1 MRNYSWT
8 QKIYAFLRSAQQ
20 WYFDTPERSLDEAYK
35 AALLIKAI
43 EDEHFGGRKISPEFA
58 NFGRNTMAMFESD
71 LKKHLKTIRMR
82 LVEFNASRA
91 IFGDSNQTITK
102 LSRQDGINSNRNSF
116 AIQPRNNPSLVLEK
130 LRFIDEIVS
139 RYQGEQKE
147 NIPVIKPQVV
157 QSDPVLK
164 NRNFQGTQEKLPSD
178 AVESLEKNN
187 KPSSKTEETGVL
199 PRSILSTLN
208 RLKVELDPSA
218 EEEVV
223 KNFRNSQR
231 RTLISVRLVLL
242 LVIVPFLTFQIS
254 KNLVIGPLVDR
265 FQNPERATMFLNYE
279 MEEKALAE
287 MRMSEERL
295 KFQRLLNGGEEVS
308 PVEIEKRMREKVA
321 EIAEEFRAESSN
333 AVKNVFADLL
343 SVGAFIWLLLM
354 SKRELAV
361 LKEFFDQ
368 IVYGLSDSAK
378 AFIIILFTDVFV
390 GFHSP
395 HGWEV
400 ILSSVSRHL
409 GLPENHDFIFLF
421 IATFPVILDTIFK
434 YWIFRYLNRISPSA
448 VATYRNMNE

>member
-1 MRNYSWT
+1 MRNSSWT
-8 QKIYAFLRSAQQ
+8 QKIYAYLRSAQQ
-20 WYFDTPERSLDEAYK
+20 WYLDTPERSLDEAYK

-58 NFGRNTMAMFESD
+58 NFGRNTMVMFQSD

-82 LVEFNASRA
+82 LVEFNASRSV
-91 IFGDSNQTITK
+91 FGDSQQTITK
-102 LSRQDGINSNRNSF
+102 LSRQDRVNSNRDSF

-130 LRFIDEIVS
+130 LRFIDEIVL
-139 RYQGEQKE
+139 RYQEERQE
-147 NIPVIKPQVV
+147 SIPAIKPQIVRSETAV
-157 QSDPVLK
+157 N
-164 NRNFQGTQEKLPSD
+164 NRNIQGINEKFQSN
-178 AVESLEKNN
+178 AVERIETND

-231 RTLISVRLVLL
+231 RTLISVRLILL
-242 LVIVPFLTFQIS
+242 LIIVPFLTFQIS
-254 KNLVIGPLVDR
+254 KNLFIGPLVDR
-265 FQNPERATMFLNYE
+265 FRNPEQSVMFLNYE

-287 MRMSEERL
+287 MQKFEERL
-295 KFQRLLNGGEEVS
+295 RFQNLLTGVEQTS
-308 PVEIEKRMREKVA
+308 PAEIEQRMRQRVA
-321 EIAEEFRAESSN
+321 EIAAEFRAESSN
-333 AVKNVFADLL
+333 AIKNVFADLL
-343 SVGAFIWLLLM
+343 SVAAFIWLLLI
-354 SKRELAV
+354 SKQELAV
-361 LKEFFDQ
+361 LKDFFDQ

-448 VATYRNMNE
+448 VATYRTMNE

>member
-35 AALLIKAI
+35 AALLIKTI

-58 NFGRNTMAMFESD
+58 SFGRNTMAMFESD

-82 LVEFNASRA
+82 LVEFNASRT

-102 LSRQDGINSNRNSF
+102 LSRQDGINSNRDSF
-116 AIQPRNNPSLVLEK
+116 AIQARNNPSLILEK
-130 LRFIDEIVS
+130 LRFIDEIAS
-139 RYQGEQKE
+139 RYQEEQKE
-147 NIPVIKPQVV
+147 TLPAIKPRIMR
-157 QSDPVLK
+157 SDAVFN
-164 NRNFQGTQEKLPSD
+164 NRDLQGTQEKLRSNSI
-178 AVESLEKNN
+178 ESSEKNN

-223 KNFRNSQR
+223 KNFRTSQR

-265 FQNPERATMFLNYE
+265 FRNPEQATMFLNYE
-279 MEEKALAE
+279 MEEKALEE
-287 MRMSEERL
+287 MRKSEERL
-295 KFQRLLNGGEEVS
+295 RFQSFLNGGEEIS
-308 PVEIEKRMREKVA
+308 PVEIEKRLQERVT

-333 AVKNVFADLL
+333 AIKNVFADLL